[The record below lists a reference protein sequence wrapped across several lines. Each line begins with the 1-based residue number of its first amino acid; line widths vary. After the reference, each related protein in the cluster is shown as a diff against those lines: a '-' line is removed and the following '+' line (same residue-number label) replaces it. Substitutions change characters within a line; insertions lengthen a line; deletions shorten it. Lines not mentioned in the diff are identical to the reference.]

1 MDLIDRIFEKYGVKK
16 VATMLII
23 ISSISLIIIAVLI
36 FKTISDSNEFQ
47 KQERIRQ
54 QNIQETEIPAFED
67 FNKRLNERF
76 RRSCQLGKYMK
87 EKAEK
92 KIIYISSMGGHLKE
106 LEKRKIEKNIE
117 ENNKEKNENE
127 DFFEKVYYLP
137 YGTKKNIIKYFF
149 VFIAMI
155 IKSIYLFIKIRTK
168 SNCNNRNT
176 YSCSYLLYWK
186 IIWM

>member
-1 MDLIDRIFEKYGVKK
+1 
-16 VATMLII
+16 
-23 ISSISLIIIAVLI
+23 
-36 FKTISDSNEFQ
+36 
-47 KQERIRQ
+47 
-54 QNIQETEIPAFED
+54 
-67 FNKRLNERF
+67 
-76 RRSCQLGKYMK
+76 MK

-106 LEKRKIEKNIE
+106 LLALKKSMKKFKSYIITEKTDATSFLKELERRKIE
-117 ENNKEKNENE
+117 ENNEKENNENE

-186 IIWM
+186 IIRM

>member
-1 MDLIDRIFEKYGVKK
+1 
-16 VATMLII
+16 
-23 ISSISLIIIAVLI
+23 
-36 FKTISDSNEFQ
+36 
-47 KQERIRQ
+47 
-54 QNIQETEIPAFED
+54 
-67 FNKRLNERF
+67 
-76 RRSCQLGKYMK
+76 MK

-106 LEKRKIEKNIE
+106 LLALKKSMKKFKSYIITEKTEATSFLKDLEKREKK
-117 ENNKEKNENE
+117 ENNEEEKNENE

-186 IIWM
+186 IIRM

>member
-1 MDLIDRIFEKYGVKK
+1 
-16 VATMLII
+16 
-23 ISSISLIIIAVLI
+23 
-36 FKTISDSNEFQ
+36 
-47 KQERIRQ
+47 
-54 QNIQETEIPAFED
+54 
-67 FNKRLNERF
+67 
-76 RRSCQLGKYMK
+76 MK
-87 EKAEK
+87 EKEEK

-106 LEKRKIEKNIE
+106 LLALKKSMKKFKSYIITEKTDATSFLKELERRKIE
-117 ENNKEKNENE
+117 ENNEKENNENE

-186 IIWM
+186 IIRM

>member
-1 MDLIDRIFEKYGVKK
+1 
-16 VATMLII
+16 
-23 ISSISLIIIAVLI
+23 
-36 FKTISDSNEFQ
+36 
-47 KQERIRQ
+47 
-54 QNIQETEIPAFED
+54 
-67 FNKRLNERF
+67 
-76 RRSCQLGKYMK
+76 MK

-106 LEKRKIEKNIE
+106 LLALKKSMKKFKSYIITEKTDATSFLKELERRKIE
-117 ENNKEKNENE
+117 ENNEKENNKNE

>member
-1 MDLIDRIFEKYGVKK
+1 
-16 VATMLII
+16 
-23 ISSISLIIIAVLI
+23 
-36 FKTISDSNEFQ
+36 
-47 KQERIRQ
+47 
-54 QNIQETEIPAFED
+54 
-67 FNKRLNERF
+67 
-76 RRSCQLGKYMK
+76 MK

-106 LEKRKIEKNIE
+106 LLALKKSMKKFKSYIITEKTEATSFLKDLEKRETKENSEE
-117 ENNKEKNENE
+117 ENNENE
-127 DFFEKVYYLP
+127 DFFEEVYYLP

>member
-1 MDLIDRIFEKYGVKK
+1 
-16 VATMLII
+16 
-23 ISSISLIIIAVLI
+23 
-36 FKTISDSNEFQ
+36 
-47 KQERIRQ
+47 
-54 QNIQETEIPAFED
+54 
-67 FNKRLNERF
+67 
-76 RRSCQLGKYMK
+76 MK

-106 LEKRKIEKNIE
+106 LLALKKSMKKFKSYIITEKTEATSFLKDLEKREKK
-117 ENNKEKNENE
+117 ENNEEEKNENE

>member
-1 MDLIDRIFEKYGVKK
+1 
-16 VATMLII
+16 
-23 ISSISLIIIAVLI
+23 
-36 FKTISDSNEFQ
+36 
-47 KQERIRQ
+47 
-54 QNIQETEIPAFED
+54 
-67 FNKRLNERF
+67 
-76 RRSCQLGKYMK
+76 MK

-106 LEKRKIEKNIE
+106 LLALKKSMKKFKSYIITEKTEATSFLKDLEKRETKENSEE
-117 ENNKEKNENE
+117 ENNENE

-137 YGTKKNIIKYFF
+137 YGTKKNIIKYLF

>member
-1 MDLIDRIFEKYGVKK
+1 
-16 VATMLII
+16 
-23 ISSISLIIIAVLI
+23 
-36 FKTISDSNEFQ
+36 
-47 KQERIRQ
+47 
-54 QNIQETEIPAFED
+54 
-67 FNKRLNERF
+67 
-76 RRSCQLGKYMK
+76 MK

-106 LEKRKIEKNIE
+106 LLALKKSMKKFKSYIITEKTDATSFLKELERRKIE
-117 ENNKEKNENE
+117 ENNEKENNENE

-168 SNCNNRNT
+168 STCNNRNT

>member
-1 MDLIDRIFEKYGVKK
+1 
-16 VATMLII
+16 
-23 ISSISLIIIAVLI
+23 
-36 FKTISDSNEFQ
+36 
-47 KQERIRQ
+47 
-54 QNIQETEIPAFED
+54 
-67 FNKRLNERF
+67 
-76 RRSCQLGKYMK
+76 MK

-106 LEKRKIEKNIE
+106 LLALTKSMKKFKSYIITEKTDATSFLKELERRKIE
-117 ENNKEKNENE
+117 ENNEKENNENE

>member
-1 MDLIDRIFEKYGVKK
+1 
-16 VATMLII
+16 
-23 ISSISLIIIAVLI
+23 
-36 FKTISDSNEFQ
+36 
-47 KQERIRQ
+47 
-54 QNIQETEIPAFED
+54 
-67 FNKRLNERF
+67 
-76 RRSCQLGKYMK
+76 MK

-106 LEKRKIEKNIE
+106 LLALKKSMKKFKSYIITEKTDATSFLKELERRKIE
-117 ENNKEKNENE
+117 ENNEKENNENE

-149 VFIAMI
+149 VFIAII

>member
-1 MDLIDRIFEKYGVKK
+1 
-16 VATMLII
+16 
-23 ISSISLIIIAVLI
+23 
-36 FKTISDSNEFQ
+36 
-47 KQERIRQ
+47 
-54 QNIQETEIPAFED
+54 
-67 FNKRLNERF
+67 
-76 RRSCQLGKYMK
+76 MK

-106 LEKRKIEKNIE
+106 LLALKKSMKKFKSYIITEKTDATSFLKELERRKIE
-117 ENNKEKNENE
+117 ENNEKENNENE

-186 IIWM
+186 IIWV

>member
-1 MDLIDRIFEKYGVKK
+1 
-16 VATMLII
+16 
-23 ISSISLIIIAVLI
+23 
-36 FKTISDSNEFQ
+36 
-47 KQERIRQ
+47 
-54 QNIQETEIPAFED
+54 
-67 FNKRLNERF
+67 
-76 RRSCQLGKYMK
+76 MK

-106 LEKRKIEKNIE
+106 LLALKKSMKKFKSYIITEKTEATSFLKELEKRENKENIE
-117 ENNKEKNENE
+117 ENSEEENNENK

>member
-1 MDLIDRIFEKYGVKK
+1 
-16 VATMLII
+16 
-23 ISSISLIIIAVLI
+23 
-36 FKTISDSNEFQ
+36 
-47 KQERIRQ
+47 
-54 QNIQETEIPAFED
+54 
-67 FNKRLNERF
+67 
-76 RRSCQLGKYMK
+76 MK

-106 LEKRKIEKNIE
+106 LLALKKSMKKFKSYIITEKTEATSFLKDLEKRKIEKNNE
-117 ENNKEKNENE
+117 ENNEKE

-149 VFIAMI
+149 IFIEMI

>member
-1 MDLIDRIFEKYGVKK
+1 
-16 VATMLII
+16 
-23 ISSISLIIIAVLI
+23 
-36 FKTISDSNEFQ
+36 
-47 KQERIRQ
+47 
-54 QNIQETEIPAFED
+54 
-67 FNKRLNERF
+67 
-76 RRSCQLGKYMK
+76 MK

-106 LEKRKIEKNIE
+106 LLALKKSMKKFKSYIITEKTDATSFLKELERRKIE
-117 ENNKEKNENE
+117 ENNEKENNENE
-127 DFFEKVYYLP
+127 DFFEEVYYLP